1 MEHFSLEFDTVEK
14 GMIRRAAAARR
25 PINGTLELTPLCNM
39 NCGMCYIRLSREE
52 MERQGRMR
60 TAQEWIQLAK
70 QMEQA
75 GVLYLL
81 LTGGEPLLF
90 PDFQALYLRL
100 KEMGMILTVNTN
112 GTLINE
118 EWAKFFGAHKPRR
131 VNITLY
137 GADDG
142 AYETLCHYPGGFSK
156 TVEAIGLLK
165 EHGVAVK
172 INGSVTR
179 ENRDDMEAI
188 YRLGRELD
196 APVHMDTYMLPGLRQ
211 RHLPCEKQSRLSPED
226 AAQAELESHG
236 AEMDSS
242 SFMVYVE
249 WKREELK
256 RQEELARR
264 MEDAGQRET
273 EPVKTPYS
281 NGFFCQAGSCSFAVN
296 WQGFL
301 RPCVTMEEPSIPVFE
316 TGFDAAWRQLTKE
329 VSAIT
334 FCGGCAICSLRPVCK
349 ICAASARLETGA
361 YDGVPEYLCRYA
373 QAYRQLLFRDDEM
386 G

>member
-156 TVEAIGLLK
+156 TVEAIELLK
-165 EHGVAVK
+165 EQGVAVK

-211 RHLPCEKQSRLSPED
+211 RHLPCEKQSRLSPEGCGAGGAGVSWRGD
-226 AAQAELESHG
+226 GFLFLYGIREAEAG
-236 AEMDSS
+236 GTDTAGG
-242 SFMVYVE
+242 
-249 WKREELK
+249 
-256 RQEELARR
+256 
-264 MEDAGQRET
+264 AGQADGRRRT
-273 EPVKTPYS
+273 ER
-281 NGFFCQAGSCSFAVN
+281 NGACQDSVLQWFLLPGRLLLLCSQLAGISAA
-296 WQGFL
+296 L
-301 RPCVTMEEPSIPVFE
+301 RHHGRTIHSRV
-316 TGFDAAWRQLTKE
+316 
-329 VSAIT
+329 
-334 FCGGCAICSLRPVCK
+334 
-349 ICAASARLETGA
+349 
-361 YDGVPEYLCRYA
+361 
-373 QAYRQLLFRDDEM
+373 
-386 G
+386 